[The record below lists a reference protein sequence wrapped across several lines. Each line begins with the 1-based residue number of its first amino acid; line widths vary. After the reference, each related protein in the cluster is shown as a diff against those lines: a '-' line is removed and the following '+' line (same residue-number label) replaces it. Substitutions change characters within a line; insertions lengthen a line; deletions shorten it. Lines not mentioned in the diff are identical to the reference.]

1 MGYLDVDIFD
11 GKGGHIRKCEV
22 NHTVI
27 VSIFFQIYEFWYW
40 VKGNILEE
48 INFQES
54 ENRYNIM
61 GLFRCGHI

>member
-1 MGYLDVDIFD
+1 MDRYHLDVDGCD

-40 VKGNILEE
+40 VKGNL
-48 INFQES
+48 NFQES
-54 ENRYNIM
+54 ENRYNSN
-61 GLFRCGHI
+61 GLFRCEHI